1 MYFLDDCKRLVVD
14 NHCNCVTGEAT
25 DSDMGIES
33 KQFVAPKCE
42 GEDYMS
48 KVQSFVSLEVAWL
61 GIKATSSIDKGE
73 AELYVVP
80 FAIKRKAEDKPA
92 M

>member
-1 MYFLDDCKRLVVD
+1 MYFPDDCKRLVVD
-14 NHCNCVTGEAT
+14 NHCNWVTGEAT
-25 DSDMGIES
+25 DSDTGIES
-33 KQFVAPKCE
+33 KQLVAPKCE

-48 KVQSFVSLEVAWL
+48 KVQSFVSLEVTWL

-73 AELYVVP
+73 AELYVVA